1 MTDSEQR
8 EAARQFANRWNGRG
22 NEDEDGRSYWIELL
36 TEVLGLEHATAQVNF
51 EKKVVVNGNTK
62 RIDAYLPE
70 THVLIEQK
78 SHGKRLDQKIHN
90 SGDIELTPYEQA
102 KRYND
107 NLPYDEKARWII
119 TSNFEKIWI
128 YDMNLWIPEPVRIL
142 LMELPSKYPL
152 LSFLVRQDG
161 MLIIGKTKGG
171 ENYE

>member
-8 EAARQFANRWNGRG
+8 EAARQFANRWKGRG

-78 SHGKRLDQKIHN
+78 SRGKRLDQKMHN
-90 SGDIELTPYEQA
+90 SGTCPMMK
-102 KRYND
+102 KRAG
-107 NLPYDEKARWII
+107 LSHP
-119 TSNFEKIWI
+119 
-128 YDMNLWIPEPVRIL
+128 IL
-142 LMELPSKYPL
+142 RKSGFM
-152 LSFLVRQDG
+152 
-161 MLIIGKTKGG
+161 T
-171 ENYE
+171 